1 MQPWKIVLETCPT
14 LRYYT
19 FKDGFLILEGLRK
32 QISDKN
38 SPEYKKY
45 FEELMHTHDVR
56 MKYIPDFQ
64 TRMKGVPSVAD
75 ALGDKAAC
83 IYSVCSVTRCE
94 PSLCMV

>member
-1 MQPWKIVLETCPT
+1 M
-14 LRYYT
+14 
-19 FKDGFLILEGLRK
+19 K

-75 ALGDKAAC
+75 ALGDKALAY
-83 IYSVCSVTRCE
+83 IQYAPSPDVNQAYAWFKEALKTALKSVREGLDAQFINSGAA
-94 PSLCMV
+94 P